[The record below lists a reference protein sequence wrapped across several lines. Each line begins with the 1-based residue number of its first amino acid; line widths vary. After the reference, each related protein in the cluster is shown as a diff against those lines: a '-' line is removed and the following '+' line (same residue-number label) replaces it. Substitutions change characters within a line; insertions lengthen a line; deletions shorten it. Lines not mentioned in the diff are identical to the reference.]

1 MELWDWI
8 VIGLYFG
15 ALLGVA
21 WWVINQRQDSSADY
35 FLAGR
40 NVGWFVVGCSLFA
53 SNIGS
58 EHLVGLAGTGA
69 NDGVAMAHYELH
81 AWCLLILGWVLVP
94 FYSRSLVFTMPEF
107 LERRYTPAARWFLS
121 LVSLISYVF
130 TKIAVALFA
139 AGIVFQTLFPEPLI
153 GHISNFWLGAI
164 GVVIVTGIYTVLGG
178 LRAVVYT
185 EVIQTVVLVIGSILL
200 TIYGLH
206 RLGGWDELYKACGT
220 EMFNLWKPL
229 TNKEL
234 TLGNVLW
241 TEQKFPWLG
250 MLFCA
255 PVVGLWYWCTDQ
267 YIVQRALAAPNQTQA
282 RRGTIFGA
290 YLKLLPVF
298 LFIVPGMIAYA
309 LAKTEI
315 LDPSLLDPGK
325 SNQAYPMLVRDLLP
339 AGLRG
344 LVVGALLAALMS
356 SLASVFNSCSTLF
369 TIDIYKK
376 RRPQASEH
384 TLVWVGRI
392 ATATMVLFGLVW
404 IPLITMMSD
413 TLYEYLQS
421 VQAYIAPPIAA
432 VFFFGVFSR
441 RINAK
446 GCMSGLIAGFLIG
459 MFRLACEIC
468 TKATRPGGLL
478 EQNEALARLF
488 AEGTF
493 LHGLATINF
502 LYFSVILFAICAAII
517 VGVSLLTGAPAQ
529 TKIQGLTYATLT
541 AEDRRATRASW
552 NKWDVIHTCAVLG
565 LIISVYVYF
574 SG

>member
-1 MELWDWI
+1 MVFWDWI
-8 VIGLYFG
+8 VIGLYFST
-15 ALLGVA
+15 LLGMA
-21 WWVINQRQDSSADY
+21 WWVISQRQDSSADY

-40 NVGWFVVGCSLFA
+40 NVGWFAVGCSLFA

-94 FYSRSLVFTMPEF
+94 FYARSLVFTMPEF

-130 TKIAVALFA
+130 TKIAVSLFA
-139 AGIVFQTLFPEPLI
+139 AGIVFQTLFPEPLL
-153 GHISNFWLGAI
+153 GNLSNFWLGAI
-164 GVVIVTGIYTVLGG
+164 GVVVVTGIYTVLGG

-185 EVIQTVVLVIGSILL
+185 DMIQAGVLIVGSIML
-200 TIYGLH
+200 TAYGLNA
-206 RLGGWDELYKACGT
+206 LGGWGELYNICGSD
-220 EMFNLWKPL
+220 MFNLWKPL
-229 TNKEL
+229 TTQEF
-234 TLGNVLW
+234 TLANVLW

-267 YIVQRALAAPNQTQA
+267 YIVQRTLAAPNQTQA

-309 LAKTEI
+309 LAK
-315 LDPSLLDPGK
+315 SGGVYAGLLEPGA
-325 SNQAYPMLVRDLLP
+325 SNQAYPMLVRNLLP

-376 RRPQASEH
+376 MYPKATEH

-392 ATATMVLFGLVW
+392 ATSIMVMFGLIW

-441 RINAK
+441 RVNAK
-446 GCMSGLIAGFLIG
+446 GCMTGLIAGFVIG
-459 MFRLACEIC
+459 MFRLGCEIC
-468 TKATRPGGLL
+468 TKSTQPGGLL
-478 EQNEALARLF
+478 ENNAFLSRLF
-488 AEGTF
+488 ADGTF
-493 LHGLATINF
+493 LNGLATINF
-502 LYFSVILFAICAAII
+502 LYFSMMLFTICVIFIT
-517 VGVSLLTGAPAQ
+517 GVSLLTGAPAPA
-529 TKIQGLTYATLT
+529 KIQGLTFATLS
-541 AEDRRATRASW
+541 AEDRRITRASW
-552 NKWDVIHTCAVLG
+552 NKWDVIHTSTVIL
-565 LIISVYVYF
+565 LILIAYLYF
-574 SG
+574 RG